1 MAGVPQFSLQEPA
14 ATKEG
19 LTGTQQNH
27 DSLVS
32 MPSRF
37 MSVAAS
43 FVLSAIWVLNPQ
55 QPAAARAPQPSPGA
69 FETSI
74 LLYHRF
80 GPVVHDEM
88 TVRTATFRTQVEYLK
103 QHGYQIVPL
112 RMVVSHLL
120 GKGLAPPAHSVVI
133 TVDDGHASVFSE
145 MLPIVRENRMPVTL
159 FIYPSAISNASYAM
173 KWDQL
178 TTLQAT
184 GLFDIQ
190 SHTYWHPNFKTER
203 KRLSPDAYQSFLTM
217 QFTKPRTTLKSRLG
231 VDADMLAWPFGIYDD
246 DLIAKAHE
254 AGYVSAFTLDRRP
267 VTSRERM
274 MALPRYL
281 VLDSDSG
288 ARFASMLPKQ

>member
-1 MAGVPQFSLQEPA
+1 
-14 ATKEG
+14 
-19 LTGTQQNH
+19 
-27 DSLVS
+27 
-32 MPSRF
+32 
-37 MSVAAS
+37 
-43 FVLSAIWVLNPQ
+43 
-55 QPAAARAPQPSPGA
+55 
-69 FETSI
+69 
-74 LLYHRF
+74 
-80 GPVVHDEM
+80 
-88 TVRTATFRTQVEYLK
+88 
-103 QHGYQIVPL
+103 
-112 RMVVSHLL
+112 
-120 GKGLAPPAHSVVI
+120 VI